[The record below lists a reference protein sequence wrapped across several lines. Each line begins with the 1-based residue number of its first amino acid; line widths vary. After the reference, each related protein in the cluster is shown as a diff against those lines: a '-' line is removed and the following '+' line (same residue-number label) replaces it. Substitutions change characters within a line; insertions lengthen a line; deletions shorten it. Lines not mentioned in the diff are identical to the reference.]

1 MMRYGGM
8 EFGFMAFLSLFWIA
22 LLVVLVLLVVRAFSG
37 HGPGGHRLGWPGGP
51 GGHVGPGGF
60 AQPMSPE
67 EILDLR
73 FARGEIDADTYQ
85 AHRALL
91 EARRQA

>member
-8 EFGFMAFLSLFWIA
+8 EFGFMVFICLFWIA
-22 LLVVLVLLVVRAFSG
+22 LLVVLVLLLVRVFAG
-37 HGPGGHRLGWPGGP
+37 HGSGPGGHRPAWPVGP
-51 GGHVGPGGF
+51 GGPGGF
-60 AQPMSPE
+60 AQPMAPE

-91 EARRQA
+91 EARRKG